1 MKGKREEGKDSSTA
15 GDQRTIEG
23 CLQQRIKKLRRG
35 CAIFGVD
42 MRWVT
47 SKTGPVQ
54 ISWCWRGVA
63 NYKCHQTQKFFRR
76 H

>member
-1 MKGKREEGKDSSTA
+1 MLDTAKVSSIIH
-15 GDQRTIEG
+15 QRTKT
-23 CLQQRIKKLRRG
+23 KKLRDFG
-35 CAIFGVD
+35 DGVQYSIFGVD

-63 NYKCHQTQKFFRR
+63 NYKGHQTQKFFRR